1 MYRVSKETEAQLEH
15 RVLTRFDTDPELK
28 QLRETLDA
36 ATNALCS
43 RKRTI
48 MNEEKALLGIPS
60 DELTS
65 IECCEYEA
73 MHGVH

>member
-1 MYRVSKETEAQLEH
+1 MPRVSQETEDQFEH
-15 RVLTRFDTDPELK
+15 RVLTRFKTDPELK
-28 QLRETLDA
+28 KLQETLDA
-36 ATNALCS
+36 ATNALRS
-43 RKRTI
+43 RKTTI

-65 IECCEYEA
+65 FECCEYEA

>member
-1 MYRVSKETEAQLEH
+1 MPRVSQETEDQFEH
-15 RVLTRFDTDPELK
+15 RVLTRFKTDPELK
-28 QLRETLDA
+28 KMQDALNA
-36 ATNALCS
+36 ATTALCS
-43 RKRTI
+43 RKRNI

-65 IECCEYEA
+65 FECCEYEA